1 MKSDRH
7 VRGVLFDLFG
17 TLVAPL
23 TQAIRDEVA
32 VLMAGDLGVDGVEF
46 AAAFKASYQ
55 DRCLGRLG
63 DVEQTMHELAAR
75 CGGQP
80 LPAQLRRAAERRL
93 AMTREFLTSDP
104 ETLAVLAELKRRGL
118 RLGLVSDCSL
128 ETPTEWPGSPL
139 SPYFDCAAF
148 SCLLAVRKPDPR
160 IYQHV
165 LDELGLK
172 PDECLYVGDG
182 DSSELSGAL
191 RLGIRAIRICR
202 PGSRATDRYSN
213 DADFNGAEIVSV
225 AELL

>member
-1 MKSDRH
+1 MRLDGH

-23 TQAIRDEVA
+23 TQAIRDEVSMS
-32 VLMAGDLGVDGVEF
+32 MAADLRVDGAEF
-46 AAAFKASYQ
+46 AAAFKASYR

-63 DVEQTMHELAAR
+63 DVEQTLYELAAR

-80 LPAQLRRAAERRL
+80 HPDEVRRAAGRRL
-93 AMTREFLTSDP
+93 TMTKEFLASDP
-104 ETLAVLAELKRRGL
+104 ETLATLAELKRRGL

-128 ETPTEWPGSPL
+128 ETPTEWPACPL
-139 SPYFDCAAF
+139 SPHFDSAAF

-160 IYQHV
+160 IYRHV
-165 LDELGLK
+165 LDELGLE
-172 PDECLYVGDG
+172 PQECVYVGDG

-191 RLGIRAIRICR
+191 RLGMRAIRICR
-202 PGSRATDRYSN
+202 PGSRAADRYSD
-213 DADFNGAEIVSV
+213 DADFEGAEIVRV

>member
-1 MKSDRH
+1 MRLDEH

-23 TQAIRDEVA
+23 TQAIRDEVS
-32 VLMAGDLGVDGVEF
+32 VLMAGDLGVAGAQF

-63 DVEQTMHELAAR
+63 DVEQTLYELAAR

-80 LPAQLRRAAERRL
+80 RPAQLGRAAGRRL
-93 AMTREFLTSDP
+93 AITREFLASDP
-104 ETLAVLAELKRRGL
+104 DTLATLSELKRRGL

-172 PDECLYVGDG
+172 PDECVYVGDG
-182 DSSELSGAL
+182 DSWELSGAL
-191 RLGIRAIRICR
+191 RLGMRAIRICR
-202 PGSRATDRYSN
+202 PGSRATDRYSD
-213 DADFNGAEIVSV
+213 DADFEGVEIVGV